1 MNAVKLPGQLKVETL
16 PREHYVEISSRQPD
30 AVPEQTLRIFDPAD
44 NRTWGYVVIDNTHRG
59 PGLGGVRMAKDLTLD
74 EVARL
79 ARAMTLKNSV
89 SRLPF
94 GGGKAGLAADPET
107 INDNPALKMELT
119 TLFAEVLF
127 PVNGYIPAPD
137 MGTNE
142 RDMQIIYEYYSQ
154 KLNNPR
160 HMRGGAARPPDR
172 GGVPIDEWG
181 LTAHGLFAAAETMER
196 LVSDFRIK
204 NSRVVVQGYGNV
216 GSWIAVKLTDAGAVI
231 VGASDIHEGL
241 WEPGGLDTNQ
251 LNSARR
257 KPGGLRNYL
266 GPVKK
271 RFPPPALDALLEVPC
286 DILAPAA
293 RPDAV
298 TRRNADRIQCRFIL
312 QGANAPSDKVTEY
325 YLQNRRNILSLS
337 DFIVNVGGV
346 IGCAAELLMNTDDA
360 YKTKVL
366 AEDGS
371 GKSYLENLIY
381 NTVSRN
387 VAEIYRRMSDK
398 QPTDR
403 IFREEALALAE
414 ERLRSDDKIY
424 WM

>member
-1 MNAVKLPGQLKVETL
+1 MKLPGQLKVETL
-16 PREHYVEISSRQPD
+16 PRKHCVEIRSNHPGAD
-30 AVPEQTLRIFDPAD
+30 PEQTLRIFDPAD
-44 NRTWGYVVIDNTHRG
+44 NRTWGYVVIDNTRRG
-59 PGLGGVRMAKDLTLD
+59 PSLGGVRMAKDVTLG
-74 EVARL
+74 EIARL

-94 GGGKAGLAADPET
+94 GGGKAGLVADPET
-107 INDNPALKMELT
+107 INDNPALKMELI
-119 TLFAEVLF
+119 TLFAEALF
-127 PVNGYIPAPD
+127 PVDGYIPAPD
-137 MGTNE
+137 MGTDE
-142 RDMQIIYEYYSQ
+142 RDMQVIYEYYSK
-154 KLNNPR
+154 KLNNRR
-160 HMRGGAARPPDR
+160 HMRGGAARPPDQ
-172 GGVPIDEWG
+172 GGIPIDEWG

-196 LVSDFRIK
+196 LVNDFRIR

-216 GSWIAVKLTDAGAVI
+216 GSWIAVKLADAGAVI

-241 WEPGGLDTNQ
+241 WEPGGLDTKQ
-251 LNSARR
+251 LNSVRR
-257 KPGGLRNYL
+257 KPGGLRNYS

-271 RFPPPALDALLEVPC
+271 RFPPPVLDALLEVPC

-346 IGCAAELLMNTDDA
+346 IGCAAEIMMNTDDA

-366 AEDGS
+366 AMDS
-371 GKSYLENLIY
+371 TGKSYLENLIY

-387 VAEIYRRMSDK
+387 VTEIYRRMSAKK
-398 QPTDR
+398 QTDT
-403 IFREEALALAE
+403 IFREEALCLAE
-414 ERLRSDDKIY
+414 ERLCSVDKDY